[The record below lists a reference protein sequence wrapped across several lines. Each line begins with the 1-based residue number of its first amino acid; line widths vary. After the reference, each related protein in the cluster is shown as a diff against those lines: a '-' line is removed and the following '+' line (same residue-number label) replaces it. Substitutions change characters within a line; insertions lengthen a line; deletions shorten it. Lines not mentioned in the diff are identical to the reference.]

1 MRSPSGSSR
10 SPARPRRA
18 RTRRISP
25 TRLSRS
31 RQRLPAAPHP
41 CPARPRSPPRASER
55 HRAGSRHPHRR
66 DRGANPRTERP
77 RSFSSVLGE
86 PLVTTSGRGIPIVAI
101 VGRPNVGKSTLFN
114 RIVGERAAI
123 VEDRARTTRDR
134 LYGESDWNGRRF
146 MVVDTGGLEVDP
158 RDPIE
163 ARVQDQARIAIAE
176 ADVIVFVVEAIAGL
190 TPADQEAAEL
200 LRRATAPVLVAVNKS
215 DNPKRELE
223 AAEFY
228 ALGWERTHPIAAVH
242 GRGVAD
248 LLDEVVEALPPES
261 DDEVARKRREAEAE
275 AFSLEV
281 EAGRLEPL
289 VVGDEYGLE
298 PETDEDELD
307 AAAVAVDEAA
317 RRWDA
322 LIASESDDEPPAI
335 ALVGRPNVGKSSLL
349 NALLKHDRMIVSDI
363 PGTTRD
369 AGDTRLPGART
380 EIVLID
386 TAGIRRRGRVAGG
399 PAAERYSTLRSFKA
413 ISRADVAVLLIDAV
427 DGLTAQDAHIA
438 GFVVEEGRGL
448 VIAVNKWDAVEA
460 KTGRTFDQ
468 YVTWIRA
475 EAPFLDFAPVLSV
488 SAKTGQRVERV
499 LELAVDVW
507 AERRRRVPTGE
518 LNRVIGDA
526 LVRQEPPAVKG
537 RRPKLFYATQA
548 GVAPPTFVFF
558 ARDAG
563 SVHFS
568 YRRYLEN
575 KLRDAFGFDGTPIQL
590 VVRERATVRLPRRKT
605 SRAGRGKAAGAS
617 RNGAGAKAKPRSSAR
632 PIRGTRRG

>member
-1 MRSPSGSSR
+1 MTTG
-10 SPARPRRA
+10 
-18 RTRRISP
+18 
-25 TRLSRS
+25 
-31 RQRLPAAPHP
+31 
-41 CPARPRSPPRASER
+41 
-55 HRAGSRHPHRR
+55 
-66 DRGANPRTERP
+66 NP
-77 RSFSSVLGE
+77 
-86 PLVTTSGRGIPIVAI
+86 IPIIAI

-114 RIVGERAAI
+114 RVVGERAAI

-134 LYGESDWNGRRF
+134 LYGEAEWNGRRF
-146 MVVDTGGLEVDP
+146 LIVDTGGLEVDP
-158 RDPIE
+158 QDPIE
-163 ARVQDQARIAIAE
+163 ARVQDQARVAIAE

-200 LRRATAPVLVAVNKS
+200 LRRAQAPVLVAVNKS

-228 ALGWERTHPIAAVH
+228 SLGWDRTFPIAAVH

-248 LLDEVVEALPPES
+248 LLDEVVAALPPES
-261 DDEVARKRREAEAE
+261 EAELARKQREREAE
-275 AFSLEV
+275 AFSRDV
-281 EAGRLEPL
+281 EAGRLQAI
-289 VVGDEYGLE
+289 VVGEE
-298 PETDEDELD
+298 ETVAADGSDEDAEPD
-307 AAAVAVDEAA
+307 ATDGAVEEAA

-349 NALLKHDRMIVSDI
+349 NALIGQDRMIVSDI

-369 AGDTRLPGART
+369 AIDTRLPWGRT

-399 PAAERYSTLRSFKA
+399 PAAERYSTLRSFRA

-448 VIAVNKWDAVEA
+448 VVAVNKWDAVEE

-468 YVTWIRA
+468 YVEWIRH
-475 EAPFLDFAPVLSV
+475 EAPFLDFAPIVSI
-488 SAKTGQRVERV
+488 SAKTGQRIDRV
-499 LELAVDVW
+499 LTLAVDVW
-507 AERRRRVPTGE
+507 AERRKRVPTGE
-518 LNRVIGDA
+518 LNRILADA
-526 LVRQEPPAVKG
+526 SARQEPPPVKG

-548 GVAPPTFVFF
+548 GIAPPTFVFF

-575 KLRDAFGFDGTPIQL
+575 RLRDEFGFLGTPIRL
-590 VVRERATVRLPRRKT
+590 VFRERATIREARRPSRRGAAA
-605 SRAGRGKAAGAS
+605 SRAKSTSKGQ
-617 RNGAGAKAKPRSSAR
+617 AKATAR
-632 PIRGTRRG
+632 PAAARSRRR

>member
-1 MRSPSGSSR
+1 MADG
-10 SPARPRRA
+10 
-18 RTRRISP
+18 
-25 TRLSRS
+25 L
-31 RQRLPAAPHP
+31 
-41 CPARPRSPPRASER
+41 
-55 HRAGSRHPHRR
+55 
-66 DRGANPRTERP
+66 
-77 RSFSSVLGE
+77 
-86 PLVTTSGRGIPIVAI
+86 PIVAI

-134 LYGESDWNGRRF
+134 LYGEGDWNGRRF

-176 ADVIVFVVEAIAGL
+176 ADVILFVVEAITGL
-190 TPADQEAAEL
+190 TPADEEAALL
-200 LRRATAPVLVAVNKS
+200 LRRAKAPVLVAVNKS
-215 DNPKRELE
+215 DNPRRELE

-228 ALGWERTHPIAAVH
+228 ALGWDQTHPIAAIH

-248 LLDEVVEALPPES
+248 LLDEVVLALPPES
-261 DDEVARKRREAEAE
+261 EGELARKRREAEADD
-275 AFSLEV
+275 FSRDV
-281 EAGRLEPL
+281 EEGRLAPL
-289 VVGDEYGLE
+289 VVGEDDEAADGNGSH
-298 PETDEDELD
+298 DEDHD
-307 AAAVAVDEAA
+307 AAVGSTAGKIDLDSIDEESA

-349 NALLKHDRMIVSDI
+349 NALLGQDRMIVADT

-369 AGDTRLPGART
+369 AIDTRLPWGRT

-438 GFVVEEGRGL
+438 GFVVDEGRGL
-448 VIAVNKWDAVEA
+448 VIAVNKWDAVEE
-460 KTGRTFDQ
+460 KTGTTFDQ
-468 YVTWIRA
+468 YVEWIRH
-475 EAPFLDFAPVLSV
+475 EAPFLDFAPIVSI
-488 SAKTGQRVERV
+488 SAKTGQRVNRV

-518 LNRVIGDA
+518 LNRVVGDA
-526 LVRQEPPAVKG
+526 TARQEPPAVKG
-537 RRPKLFYATQA
+537 KRPKLFYATQVA
-548 GVAPPTFVFF
+548 VAPPTFVFF
-558 ARDAG
+558 AREAG
-563 SVHFS
+563 AVHFS

-575 KLRDAFGFDGTPIQL
+575 RLRDTFSFLGTPIRL
-590 VVRERATVRLPRRKT
+590 VFRERATVRLPRRGNKSATPRGQGARAGGARVPVPSTKT
-605 SRAGRGKAAGAS
+605 VGGRRGAGRGA
-617 RNGAGAKAKPRSSAR
+617 PR
-632 PIRGTRRG
+632 

>member
-1 MRSPSGSSR
+1 M
-10 SPARPRRA
+10 
-18 RTRRISP
+18 
-25 TRLSRS
+25 
-31 RQRLPAAPHP
+31 
-41 CPARPRSPPRASER
+41 SET
-55 HRAGSRHPHRR
+55 A
-66 DRGANPRTERP
+66 
-77 RSFSSVLGE
+77 L
-86 PLVTTSGRGIPIVAI
+86 PIVAI

-114 RIVGERAAI
+114 RIVGKRAAI

-134 LYGESDWNGRRF
+134 LYGESEWNGRRF
-146 MVVDTGGLEVDP
+146 ILVDTGGLEVDP

-176 ADVIVFVVEAIAGL
+176 ADLIVFVVEAIAGL

-228 ALGWERTHPIAAVH
+228 ALGWERTFPIAAIH

-248 LLDEVVEALPPES
+248 LLDDLVAALPPES
-261 DDEVARKRREAEAE
+261 DAELARKRREVEAE
-275 AFSLEV
+275 EFSRDV
-281 EAGRLEPL
+281 EAGRLEAY
-289 VVGDEYGLE
+289 VVG
-298 PETDEDELD
+298 EDD
-307 AAAVAVDEAA
+307 AAADDAAVADGSDRLTDTATHEAVDEAA
-317 RRWDA
+317 ARWDA
-322 LIASESDDEPPAI
+322 LMASESDDEPPAI

-349 NALLKHDRMIVSDI
+349 NALLKQDRMIVSEI

-369 AGDTRLPGART
+369 AIDTRLPWGRT
-380 EIVLID
+380 DVVLID

-448 VIAVNKWDAVEA
+448 VVAVNKWDAVEE
-460 KTGRTFDQ
+460 KTGSTFDQ
-468 YVTWIRA
+468 YVEWIRH
-475 EAPFLDFAPVLSV
+475 EAPFLDFAPIVSI
-488 SAKTGQRVERV
+488 SAKTGQRVDRV

-507 AERRRRVPTGE
+507 AERRRRIPTGE
-518 LNRVIGDA
+518 LNRLLGDTTA
-526 LVRQEPPAVKG
+526 RQEPPAVKG
-537 RRPKLFYATQA
+537 RRPKLFYATQV

-558 ARDAG
+558 AREAG

-575 KLRDAFGFDGTPIQL
+575 RLRDQLGFLGTPIRL
-590 VVRERATVRLPRRKT
+590 VFRERATVREPRRGRARRPKGRAT
-605 SRAGRGKAAGAS
+605 SRRSAPPTKPVGTSQRGKGRA
-617 RNGAGAKAKPRSSAR
+617 
-632 PIRGTRRG
+632 TR